1 MKIRI
6 LVLTSIILLACKL
19 VSAQEI
25 NWGVKVKVNMSTLK
39 TELNG
44 EKYILGY
51 HFGLSNKESNLF
63 FNY

>member
-39 TELNG
+39 TDLNG

-51 HFGLSNKESNLF
+51 HFGL
-63 FNY
+63 